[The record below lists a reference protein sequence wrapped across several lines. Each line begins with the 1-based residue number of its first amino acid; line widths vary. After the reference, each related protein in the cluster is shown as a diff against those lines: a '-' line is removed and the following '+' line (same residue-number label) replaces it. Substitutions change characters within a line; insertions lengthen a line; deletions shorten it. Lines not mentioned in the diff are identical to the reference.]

1 MASAGYR
8 AIRAFGRH
16 REQVMEHSP
25 DDRHL
30 RIAQPDTTQGRDV
43 GLSSRGLEPGVY
55 QTEGTIGHF
64 TAVVL
69 KFVVWEF
76 AI

>member
-1 MASAGYR
+1 TA
-8 AIRAFGRH
+8 
-16 REQVMEHSP
+16 ELSP
-25 DDRHL
+25 PGSSSLTSDRHL

-43 GLSSRGLEPGVY
+43 GPSSRGLEPAVY
-55 QTEGTIGHF
+55 QTEATIGHF
-64 TAVVL
+64 RAVVL